1 MSDPL
6 NIHNEM
12 RALDLKQRD
21 WYDQL
26 EPEHQRKFSP
36 YLMIRWGSSV
46 QGSSELQEYYLLS
59 TNQRLNRH
67 FFGINAARH
76 KKLLWLMATAVSPDL
91 GSHKHVWIAQK
102 REERNT
108 EKTRLIRELWPHLDE
123 PEVELMAEIN
133 TIKQLRDH
141 ARLHGQSD

>member
-21 WYDQL
+21 WFDRL
-26 EPEHQRKFSP
+26 EPELQRKFSP
-36 YLMIRWGSSV
+36 FLMLRWGSSV

-67 FFGINAARH
+67 FFSISAARH

-91 GSHKHVWIAQK
+91 GAQRHAWIAQR
-102 REERNT
+102 REKHDND
-108 EKTRLIRELWPHLDE
+108 KLRLIRQMWPHLRE
-123 PEVELMAEIN
+123 AEAELMAAIN
-133 TIKQLRDH
+133 TLPELKAH
-141 ARLHGQSD
+141 AELHGQPD